1 MKTGKFL
8 RRNRKGALAAEY
20 VATLYLLLMFIVF
33 PMINYATVGLRA
45 FFLWF
50 ACNEAVITAVKC
62 RTFFQS
68 VTIGGVLYPGAY
80 VTAQSRAQ
88 QIQGVFPGIYWN
100 NLPTNPEVDII
111 VTQIPGQ
118 PASVPAPPLKTVG
131 PTPLGVGHTPD
142 SGSYVCSL
150 RVSITGWVMPLI
162 EIPWFKNIQGLG
174 GQMNLLVTSEGEFEN
189 PPGLQI

>member
-33 PMINYATVGLRA
+33 PLINYATVVLRA

-50 ACNEAVITAVKC
+50 ACNESVVTAVKC
-62 RTFFQS
+62 RTFFTP
-68 VTIGGVLYPGAY
+68 VTIGGILYPGAY
-80 VTAQSRAQ
+80 TVAQSRAT
-88 QIQGVFPGIYWN
+88 QIRSVFPGINWVDAGN
-100 NLPTNPEVDII
+100 NPEVDIL
-111 VTQIPGQ
+111 VTQITGQ
-118 PASVPAPPLKTVG
+118 PPSVPAPPPKTVG
-131 PTPLGVGHTPD
+131 PTPLGLGNTPD

-150 RVSITGWVMPLI
+150 RVKINGWVMPLI
-162 EIPWFKNIQGLG
+162 EVPWFKNIPGLG
-174 GQMNLLVTSEGEFEN
+174 GQMNLLVCSEAEFEN